1 MPVCR
6 FKREGILC
14 ILIFVLFLSFCQL
27 YKNGEKAALQKQE
40 ITVLQ
45 SYRNVLPSSRELSMY
60 IEDKAERE
68 RIRKIQRQ
76 IAITE
81 NIATDEDIGDAFGNM
96 MW

>member
-1 MPVCR
+1 M
-6 FKREGILC
+6 
-14 ILIFVLFLSFCQL
+14 
-27 YKNGEKAALQKQE
+27 
-40 ITVLQ
+40 
-45 SYRNVLPSSRELSMY
+45 SYRS
-60 IEDKAERE
+60 IDAGKIKDKAERE